1 MTARL
6 NVNIDHVAT
15 VRQARRTTEPSVV
28 AAAMVC
34 EQAGADGIT
43 IHIRS
48 DRRHIQDADVR
59 VLRDAVT
66 TYLNVEMAATE
77 EMIKIAIDVKPDAVS
92 LVPEN
97 HREITTEGGLNVP
110 ANIAIVR
117 AAVNRLRDSGIVASL
132 FIDPDPQQIEAAR
145 EVNAQQVEL
154 CTAAYAEAT
163 LGPHGIHGEGAV
175 RANQELRRLREGAA
189 LAAQYGLHVAA
200 GHGLT
205 LRNVGAVAEISEIE
219 ELNIGHSI
227 VSQAVFVGLER
238 AVREMKAALRVGSES
253 SVAGRAGGGV
263 CSATS
268 FCSVRVLCCA
278 H

>member
-15 VRQARRTTEPSVV
+15 VRQARRAPEPSVV
-28 AAAMVC
+28 AAAMIC

-43 IHIRS
+43 IHLRG
-48 DRRHIQDADVR
+48 DRRHIQDADLS
-59 VLRDAVT
+59 VLRQAVT

-77 EMIKIAIDVKPDAVS
+77 EMVKIAIETRPDAVS

-97 HREITTEGGLNVP
+97 PREVTTEGGLDVRP
-110 ANIAIVR
+110 NIAIVR
-117 AAVNRLRDSGIVASL
+117 AAVSRLREGGIITSL
-132 FIDPDPQQIEAAR
+132 FIDPDSQQIEAAR

-163 LGPHGIHGEGAV
+163 LGGRGIHGEGAV
-175 RANQELRRLREGAA
+175 RANQELRRLREAAA

-205 LRNVGAVAEISEIE
+205 YRNVGAVAAIGEIAEF
-219 ELNIGHSI
+219 NIGHNI
-227 VSQAVFVGLER
+227 VAHAVFVGLER
-238 AVREMKAALRVGSES
+238 AVREMREAITAGSGARS
-253 SVAGRAGGGV
+253 
-263 CSATS
+263 
-268 FCSVRVLCCA
+268 
-278 H
+278 